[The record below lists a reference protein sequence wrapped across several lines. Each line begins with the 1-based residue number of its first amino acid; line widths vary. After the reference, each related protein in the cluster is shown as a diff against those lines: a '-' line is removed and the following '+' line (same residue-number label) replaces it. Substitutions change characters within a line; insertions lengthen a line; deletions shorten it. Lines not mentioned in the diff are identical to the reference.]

1 MNDCIRNILNKAN
14 DLQCNSVAIPPISTG
29 IFNFPID
36 LCAKTIMESIE
47 DFAQKAPRQLKD
59 RFFLKEVRIVI
70 IDFPTFDKFRKEF
83 MRRY

>member
-1 MNDCIRNILNKAN
+1 
-14 DLQCNSVAIPPISTG
+14 
-29 IFNFPID
+29 
-36 LCAKTIMESIE
+36 MESIE

-83 MRRY
+83 MRRYQVYRLDMVNPEPNFPEPRDIR